1 MFSIIFPIILILIGV
16 VLITTCIYLLSK
28 WDNEFLAAIC
38 IILGV
43 VVLACSIPAV
53 ANGISYVSY
62 TLNPQAYTANVEETR
77 ESYIILLDKYE
88 KLSEQDITSSSTY
101 SELYR
106 NICDFNYEVYR
117 AQAHAGDNFMAG
129 FLYNPAYSTVDPIP
143 LQP

>member
-1 MFSIIFPIILILIGV
+1 MFSIIFPIVLILIGV
-16 VLITTCIYLLSK
+16 TLIATCIYLLSEWGK
-28 WDNEFLAAIC
+28 DFPAAVC
-38 IILGV
+38 MVLGV
-43 VVLACSIPAV
+43 VVIALSIPTV
-53 ANGISYVSY
+53 VNGISYVSY

-101 SELYR
+101 SELYK
-106 NICDFNYEVYR
+106 NICDFNHEVYR

>member
-1 MFSIIFPIILILIGV
+1 MFSIIFPIVLILIGV
-16 VLITTCIYLLSK
+16 ALIATCIYLLSE
-28 WDNEFLAAIC
+28 WDKEFFAAIC

-53 ANGISYVSY
+53 VNGVSYVSY
-62 TLNPQAYTANVEETR
+62 TLNPRAYTANVEETR

-88 KLSEQDITSSSTY
+88 KLSEQDITSSSSY
-101 SELYR
+101 SELYK
-106 NICDFNYEVYR
+106 NICDFNHEVYR

>member
-1 MFSIIFPIILILIGV
+1 MFSIIFPIVLILISV
-16 VLITTCIYLLSK
+16 ALIATCIYLLSVWEK
-28 WDNEFLAAIC
+28 EFLSVIC
-38 IILGV
+38 LILGV
-43 VVLACSIPAV
+43 VVLACSIPTV

-62 TLNPQAYTANVEETR
+62 TLNSQAYIANVEDTR

-101 SELYR
+101 SELYK
-106 NICDFNYEVYR
+106 NICDFNHEVYR

-129 FLYNPAYSTVDPIP
+129 FLYNPAYSTVEPIS

>member
-1 MFSIIFPIILILIGV
+1 MFSIIFPIILVLIGV
-16 VLITTCIYLLSK
+16 ALIATSIFLLSEWGK
-28 WDNEFLAAIC
+28 EFLAAIC
-38 IILGV
+38 LILGV
-43 VVLACSIPAV
+43 VVLALSIPSV
-53 ANGISYVSY
+53 ANGISYVNY
-62 TLNPQAYTANVEETR
+62 TLNPEAYIANVEDTR

-101 SELYR
+101 SELYK
-106 NICDFNYEVYR
+106 NICNFNHEVYR

>member
-1 MFSIIFPIILILIGV
+1 MFSIIFPIVLILIGV
-16 VLITTCIYLLSK
+16 ALIVTCIYLLSE
-28 WDNEFLAAIC
+28 WDKEFLAAIC
-38 IILGV
+38 LILGV
-43 VVLACSIPAV
+43 VVLALSIPSV
-53 ANGISYVSY
+53 VNGISYVNY
-62 TLNPQAYTANVEETR
+62 TLNPEAYIANVEDTR

-101 SELYR
+101 SELYK
-106 NICDFNYEVYR
+106 NICNFNHEVYR

>member
-16 VLITTCIYLLSK
+16 VLIATCIYLLSK

-53 ANGISYVSY
+53 VNGVSYISY

-88 KLSEQDITSSSTY
+88 KLSEQDITSSSAY
-101 SELYR
+101 SELYK

>member
-1 MFSIIFPIILILIGV
+1 MFSIIFPIVLILISV
-16 VLITTCIYLLSK
+16 ALIATCIYLLSVWEK
-28 WDNEFLAAIC
+28 EFLSVIC
-38 IILGV
+38 LILGV
-43 VVLACSIPAV
+43 VVLACSIPTV

-62 TLNPQAYTANVEETR
+62 TLNSQAYIANVEDTR

-101 SELYR
+101 SELYK
-106 NICDFNYEVYR
+106 NICNFNHEVYR

-129 FLYNPAYSTVDPIP
+129 FLYNPAYSTVNPIP

>member
-16 VLITTCIYLLSK
+16 ALIATCIYLLSVWEK
-28 WDNEFLAAIC
+28 EFLSVIC
-38 IILGV
+38 LIFGV
-43 VVLACSIPAV
+43 VVLALSIPAV

-62 TLNPQAYTANVEETR
+62 TLNPQAYITNVEDTR

-88 KLSEQDITSSSTY
+88 KLSEQDITSSSAY
-101 SELYR
+101 SELYK
-106 NICDFNYEVYR
+106 NICYFNHEVYR

-129 FLYNPAYSTVDPIP
+129 FLYNPAYSTVEPIS

>member
-1 MFSIIFPIILILIGV
+1 MFSIIFPNYS
-16 VLITTCIYLLSK
+16 CPYWRCANCDQYLSAFRVGERISCGDLF
-28 WDNEFLAAIC
+28 NF
-38 IILGV
+38 G
-43 VVLACSIPAV
+43 CSRSCSFYPSV
-53 ANGISYVSY
+53 ANGISYVNY
-62 TLNPQAYTANVEETR
+62 TLNPEAYIANVEDTR

-101 SELYR
+101 SELYK
-106 NICDFNYEVYR
+106 NICNFNHEVYR

>member
-1 MFSIIFPIILILIGV
+1 MFSIILPIILILIGV
-16 VLITTCIYLLSK
+16 VLIATCIYLLSK

-43 VVLACSIPAV
+43 VVLVCSIPAV
-53 ANGISYVSY
+53 VNGISYVSY

-101 SELYR
+101 SKLYK
-106 NICDFNYEVYR
+106 NICDFNHEVYR

>member
-1 MFSIIFPIILILIGV
+1 MFSIIFPIILVLIGV
-16 VLITTCIYLLSK
+16 VLIATCICLLSK
-28 WDNEFLAAIC
+28 WEKEFLSVIC
-38 IILGV
+38 LVLGV
-43 VVLACSIPAV
+43 VVLACSIPTV

-62 TLNPQAYTANVEETR
+62 TLNSQAYIANVEDTR

-101 SELYR
+101 SELYK
-106 NICDFNYEVYR
+106 NICDFNHEVYR

-129 FLYNPAYSTVDPIP
+129 FLYNPAYSAVEPIS

>member
-16 VLITTCIYLLSK
+16 ALIATCIYLLSVWEK
-28 WDNEFLAAIC
+28 EFLSVIC
-38 IILGV
+38 LILGV
-43 VVLACSIPAV
+43 VVLVCSIPAV
-53 ANGISYVSY
+53 ANGVSYVSY
-62 TLNPQAYTANVEETR
+62 TLNPRAYTANVEETR

-101 SELYR
+101 SELYK
-106 NICDFNYEVYR
+106 NICDFNNEVYR

-129 FLYNPAYSTVDPIP
+129 FLYNPAYSTVNPIP

>member
-1 MFSIIFPIILILIGV
+1 MFSIIFPIVLILIGV
-16 VLITTCIYLLSK
+16 ALIATCIYLLSK
-28 WDNEFLAAIC
+28 WDNEFLAVIC
-38 IILGV
+38 MVLGV
-43 VVLACSIPAV
+43 VVLLLSIPAV
-53 ANGISYVSY
+53 VNGISYVSY
-62 TLNPQAYTANVEETR
+62 TLNPQAYTVNVEETR

-88 KLSEQDITSSSTY
+88 KLSEQDITSSSAY
-101 SELYR
+101 SELYK

>member
-1 MFSIIFPIILILIGV
+1 MFSIIFPIVLILIGV
-16 VLITTCIYLLSK
+16 ALIATCIYLLSK
-28 WDNEFLAAIC
+28 WDKEFLGAIC

-53 ANGISYVSY
+53 VNGVSYVSY
-62 TLNPQAYTANVEETR
+62 TLNPRAYTANVEETR

-88 KLSEQDITSSSTY
+88 KLSEQDITSSSDY
-101 SELYR
+101 SELYK
-106 NICDFNYEVYR
+106 NICDFNHEVYC

-129 FLYNPAYSTVDPIP
+129 FLYNPAYSTVGPIP

>member
-1 MFSIIFPIILILIGV
+1 MFSIIFPIVLILIGT
-16 VLITTCIYLLSK
+16 VLIATCIYMISK
-28 WDNEFLAAIC
+28 LDKDFLAAIC

-43 VVLACSIPAV
+43 VVLACSIPTV
-53 ANGISYVSY
+53 KNGISYISY

-88 KLSEQDITSSSTY
+88 KLSEQDITSSSAY
-101 SELYR
+101 SELYK
-106 NICDFNYEVYR
+106 NICDFNHEVYR
-117 AQAHAGDNFMAG
+117 AQTHAGDNFMAG

>member
-1 MFSIIFPIILILIGV
+1 MFSIIFPIILVLIGV
-16 VLITTCIYLLSK
+16 VLIATCICLLSK
-28 WDNEFLAAIC
+28 GEKEFLSVIC
-38 IILGV
+38 LVLGV
-43 VVLACSIPAV
+43 VVLACSIPTV

-62 TLNPQAYTANVEETR
+62 TLNSQAYIANVEDTR

-101 SELYR
+101 SELYK
-106 NICDFNYEVYR
+106 NICDFNHEVYR

-129 FLYNPAYSTVDPIP
+129 FLYNPAYSTVEPIS

>member
-1 MFSIIFPIILILIGV
+1 MFSIIFPIVLILIGV
-16 VLITTCIYLLSK
+16 ALIATCIYLLSEWEK
-28 WDNEFLAAIC
+28 EFLSVIC
-38 IILGV
+38 LVLGV

-53 ANGISYVSY
+53 VNGISYVSY
-62 TLNPQAYTANVEETR
+62 TLNPRAYTANIEETR

-88 KLSEQDITSSSTY
+88 KLSEQDITSSSAY
-101 SELYR
+101 SELYK
-106 NICDFNYEVYR
+106 NICDFNHEVYR

>member
-1 MFSIIFPIILILIGV
+1 MFSIIFPIILIFIGV
-16 VLITTCIYLLSK
+16 VLIATCIYLLSK
-28 WDNEFLAAIC
+28 WDKEFLGAIC

-53 ANGISYVSY
+53 VNGVSYVSY
-62 TLNPQAYTANVEETR
+62 TLNPQAYTANIEETR

-88 KLSEQDITSSSTY
+88 KLSEQDITSSSAY
-101 SELYR
+101 SELYK
-106 NICDFNYEVYR
+106 NICDFNHEVYR

-129 FLYNPAYSTVDPIP
+129 FLYNPAYSTVNPIP

>member
-16 VLITTCIYLLSK
+16 VLIATCIYLLSK

-53 ANGISYVSY
+53 VNGISYVSY

-129 FLYNPAYSTVDPIP
+129 FLYNPAYSTVEPIS

>member
-1 MFSIIFPIILILIGV
+1 MFSIIFPIVLILIGV
-16 VLITTCIYLLSK
+16 ALIATYIYLLSK

-43 VVLACSIPAV
+43 VVLACSIPV
-53 ANGISYVSY
+53 VVNGVSYVSY

-88 KLSEQDITSSSTY
+88 KLSEQDITISSAY
-101 SELYR
+101 SELYK
-106 NICDFNYEVYR
+106 NICDFNHEVYR